1 MKWSWRD
8 CNAYWCRIALV
19 NADKK
24 RISLQENRSNKFI
37 RDGKEERNR

>member
-1 MKWSWRD
+1 V
-8 CNAYWCRIALV
+8 V

-37 RDGKEERNR
+37 RDGKRTSNRSSGDVLKQIIKQ